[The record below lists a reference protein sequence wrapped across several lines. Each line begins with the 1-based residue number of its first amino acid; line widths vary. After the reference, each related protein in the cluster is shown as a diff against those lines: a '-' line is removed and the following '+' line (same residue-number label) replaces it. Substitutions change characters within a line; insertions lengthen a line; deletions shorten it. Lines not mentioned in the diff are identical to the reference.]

1 MEQVPWIKCKSLDRT
16 CSCSCSSKNCFSK
29 FLCALFSPR
38 LDSFTA
44 SLESA
49 FFPLRKTKRI
59 EPGDALKR
67 KPNSFGFGE
76 GNFWND
82 FYRLLSVR
90 TY

>member
-1 MEQVPWIKCKSLDRT
+1 M
-16 CSCSCSSKNCFSK
+16 FFK

-44 SLESA
+44 RLEYA
-49 FFPLRKTKRI
+49 FFPLRKTEGI
-59 EPGDALKR
+59 EPGDALKC
-67 KPNSFGFGE
+67 KPKSFGFGGE

>member
-1 MEQVPWIKCKSLDRT
+1 LNPPS
-16 CSCSCSSKNCFSK
+16 
-29 FLCALFSPR
+29 FLWEKPKEF
-38 LDSFTA
+38 
-44 SLESA
+44 
-49 FFPLRKTKRI
+49 